1 MVRKIKNI
9 LKEFGLLTYDIEGA
23 FTYEDGELKATE
35 YTFHCNRTWGNSVI
49 DIVNKNIEDIN
60 SMFYEDGETAVHFVR
75 TPEDIYVTFKVEDLV
90 LEQWY
95 DELFEL
101 YILYDRTYPVKINKE
116 KVKEL
121 LNKHYLNK
129 KECE

>member
-9 LKEFGLLTYDIEGA
+9 LKEFSLFTYDIEGA

-35 YTFHCNRTWGNSVI
+35 YTFHCNRTCGNPVL
-49 DIVNKNIEDIN
+49 DIINKNIEDIN
-60 SMFYEDGETAVHFVR
+60 YLFYKEGETPVHFVR
-75 TPEDIYVTFKVEDLV
+75 TPEDIYVTFKVKDLV

-101 YILYDRTYPVKINKE
+101 YMLYDKTYPVKIDKE
-116 KVKEL
+116 KVRVTL
-121 LNKHYLNK
+121 LKNKNK
-129 KECE
+129 